1 MKRAR
6 VGRTARRLLALLLGA
21 ALLGGGT
28 WWYAVRTLRTQIV
41 AALGP
46 GTEVGAVTLHA
57 GHVAIERLRVA
68 ALAGWPA
75 PDALSAT
82 RVVVLPEWRTL
93 WSAHPR
99 IARVSIEGAY
109 LSVLRSGDG
118 RVQVLPGLADL
129 PPPVSSPGTAPVATE
144 KQAPPKPASTQAAA
158 PTLATAQPR
167 PVPVSPAAGRVSIG
181 LIRLQGAA
189 LDFFDATVARP
200 PHRLR
205 IEALSASVTDLT
217 VPGLAGRS
225 AVTVSGTVPAAPGR
239 SPAKDGTLA
248 IEGWIVPATRDSR
261 LVGRLRH
268 VDLVVLQPYLLRAT
282 DARVRG
288 GSLDLD
294 LVSEVG
300 AGRLRAPG
308 TVVLTGLELGPAKG
322 GAATFMGLPRDA
334 VRIDGVHNLHAAS
347 RGTELADDVERV
359 VEVATNR
366 DHLRSCGKG
375 LEQLPCGDL
384 PGREQYDRLD
394 PRGGGVC
401 GGGCGGVASTRA
413 DHGAGARLHGLRHSH
428 HHAAILERSGWVR
441 PLHLQPQV
449 RCAN

>member
-1 MKRAR
+1 
-6 VGRTARRLLALLLGA
+6 
-21 ALLGGGT
+21 
-28 WWYAVRTLRTQIV
+28 
-41 AALGP
+41 
-46 GTEVGAVTLHA
+46 
-57 GHVAIERLRVA
+57 
-68 ALAGWPA
+68 
-75 PDALSAT
+75 
-82 RVVVLPEWRTL
+82 
-93 WSAHPR
+93 
-99 IARVSIEGAY
+99 
-109 LSVLRSGDG
+109 
-118 RVQVLPGLADL
+118 
-129 PPPVSSPGTAPVATE
+129 
-144 KQAPPKPASTQAAA
+144 
-158 PTLATAQPR
+158 
-167 PVPVSPAAGRVSIG
+167 VSIG

-248 IEGWIVPATRDSR
+248 IDGWIVPATRDSR
-261 LVGRLRH
+261 LVGRLRR

-334 VRIDGVHNLHAAS
+334 VLRLMADRAGRI
-347 RGTELADDVERV
+347 
-359 VEVATNR
+359 
-366 DHLRSCGKG
+366 
-375 LEQLPCGDL
+375 QLDFVLQG
-384 PGREQYDRLD
+384 RLD
-394 PRGGGVC
+394 DPSFSLSEDL
-401 GGGCGGVASTRA
+401 ATRA
-413 DHGAGARLHGLRHSH
+413 TAAIVGSLGIGVEDLVRGAEAAGQNAIDAAAGALRRLFGR
-428 HHAAILERSGWVR
+428 
-441 PLHLQPQV
+441 
-449 RCAN
+449 